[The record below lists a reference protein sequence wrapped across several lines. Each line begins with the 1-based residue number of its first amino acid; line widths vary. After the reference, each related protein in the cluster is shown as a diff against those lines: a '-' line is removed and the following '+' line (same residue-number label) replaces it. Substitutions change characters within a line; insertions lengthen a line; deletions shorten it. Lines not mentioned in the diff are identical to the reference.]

1 MGQVR
6 TFLTI
11 AAAGW
16 LLCTPAGASE
26 ISFGHAGPRGS
37 ILDLSAQEFAKRAN
51 ARLGNRAKVV
61 VHAAGKLGSDSEV
74 LEKLRLGTV
83 DLALP
88 GTVMS
93 SPVPQF
99 GLFEMPY
106 LVRDRDHFVRIRD
119 QIVMPLM
126 APAAQQAGYK
136 IIAVWENGFRHVTT
150 SQRPVN
156 TPNDLK
162 GLKLRVPPGEWRV
175 KMFRAYGAEPVP
187 LAFSKVYDALK
198 TGEIGGQENP
208 FSIIYPARLYEVQ
221 KYLSLTGHVYA
232 PAYVTAGASWAKLDP
247 EVQKILH
254 DTAKEMQDVVLR
266 IGGDLDGEF
275 LAKLKATGMQI
286 NEVDK
291 DAFIM
296 ASGAIYKEFSLQVR
310 QGGNLIDKAL
320 ALGRTH

>member
-1 MGQVR
+1 MGLIR
-6 TFLTI
+6 IFLI
-11 AAAGW
+11 VGAAGW
-16 LLCTPAGASE
+16 LLCSAAGAAE
-26 ISFGHAGPRGS
+26 ISFGHAGPPGS

-51 ARLGNRAKVV
+51 AKLGDRAKVV
-61 VHAAGKLGSDSEV
+61 VYAAGKLGSDSEV
-74 LEKLRLGTV
+74 LTKLKLGTV

-106 LVRDRDHFVRIRD
+106 LVRDRNHFIRIRD
-119 QIVMPLM
+119 QIVIPLM
-126 APAAQQAGYK
+126 APAAERTGYK
-136 IIAVWENGFRHVTT
+136 IIAVWENGFRHITT
-150 SQRPVN
+150 NQRPVGM
-156 TPNDLK
+156 PNDLK

-198 TGEIGGQENP
+198 RGEIGGQENP
-208 FSIIYPARLYEVQ
+208 LSIIYPARFYEVQ

-232 PAYVTAGASWAKLDP
+232 PAYVTAGASWTKLNP
-247 EVQKILH
+247 EIQTILYA
-254 DTAKEMQDVVLR
+254 TAKEVQDIVLR
-266 IGGDLDGEF
+266 IGANLDDE
-275 LAKLKATGMQI
+275 LLTKLKSTGMHI

-291 DAFIM
+291 DAFIK
-296 ASGAIYKEFSLQVR
+296 ASDPIYKEFSAQVAEGR
-310 QGGNLIDKAL
+310 MLIDKAL